1 MMTSKTMETST
12 KHRKAKHFCWIFMS
26 YKLKKRA
33 QFELFQKLHF
43 TSPWKVS
50 PVQVII
56 GIRTFANLIYSLNI
70 TILTRF
76 TNFYIQV
83 HIEAAFLN
91 SEEDFKGK
99 SKIC

>member
-1 MMTSKTMETST
+1 
-12 KHRKAKHFCWIFMS
+12 MS
-26 YKLKKRA
+26 YKLKKRV

-56 GIRTFANLIYSLNI
+56 DITTFANLINSLNI

-91 SEEDFKGK
+91 SKEDFKGM

>member
-1 MMTSKTMETST
+1 
-12 KHRKAKHFCWIFMS
+12 MS
-26 YKLKKRA
+26 YKLKKRV
-33 QFELFQKLHF
+33 QFELFQKLRF
-43 TSPWKVS
+43 TPPWKVS

-56 GIRTFANLIYSLNI
+56 GIITFANLIYYLNI
-70 TILTRF
+70 IILTRF

-91 SEEDFKGK
+91 SEEDFKGL